1 MKKRTYNNLDIDLY
15 EETLDNGLRI
25 FVIPM
30 PNVNNFYVTL
40 TTNYGSIQ
48 REFIP
53 LGKKD
58 MVCVPDGIAHF
69 LEHKMFEQEDGTDP
83 FTFFNE
89 HGADAN
95 ANTSNFKTT
104 YLFSGSKYLNEN
116 LNFLLDY
123 VYSPYFTDEN
133 VEKEKGII
141 EQEMKMYEDDPYSSL
156 MENMA
161 YNTFINHPIKIKV
174 IGDHDSIYSITKEDL
189 YTCYNTFYHPSNMF
203 LIASGN
209 VNPKEIVNVVKKN
222 MSKKK
227 FKEKEEIVIKEYNEP
242 NKVAKKNDT
251 IKMDVNIPKVGI
263 GYKLNIK
270 NIKLDKIKIYNYIGL
285 FFDLK
290 ADGTSLLNEELKND
304 GIINEGLYVT
314 YTNVDNFVCPYI
326 LAETKNTKK
335 LLDRII
341 ESIGDIKVSKKDF
354 ERKVKAMKAA
364 LITSTDSIYSMNNK
378 ATNNIIR
385 YGDIITDGYG
395 ITESLNYEEFKKVI
409 KSLDFSNY
417 LTYTIKPK

>member
-1 MKKRTYNNLDIDLY
+1 MKKRTYNNLDLNLY
-15 EETLDNGLRI
+15 EETLENGLRI
-25 FVIPM
+25 YVIPM

-40 TTNYGSIQ
+40 STNYGSIQ
-48 REFIP
+48 REFVPI
-53 LGKKD
+53 GEKD

-69 LEHKMFEQEDGTDP
+69 LEHKMFEQKDGVDP
-83 FTFFNE
+83 FTFFGE
-89 HGADAN
+89 RGADAN

-141 EQEMKMYEDDPYSSL
+141 EQEMKMYEDDPYSAL
-156 MENMA
+156 MENMV

-203 LIASGN
+203 VVASGN
-209 VNPKEIVNVVKKN
+209 VKPKEIISIIKKN

-227 FKEKEEIVIKEYNEP
+227 FNKKEEIILKKYNEP
-242 NKVAKKNDT
+242 DKVAKKTDT

-270 NIKLDKIKIYNYIGL
+270 NIKMDKIKIYNYVSL

-290 ADGTSLLNEELKND
+290 VDGTSLLNEELKND

-335 LLDRII
+335 LLDRIK
-341 ESIGDIKVSKKDF
+341 ESISDIKVSKKDF
-354 ERKVKAMKAA
+354 ERKLKAMKAS
-364 LITSTDSIYSMNNK
+364 LITTTDNIYSMNNK
-378 ATNNIIR
+378 AMNNIVR

-417 LTYTIKPK
+417 LTYIIKSK

>member
-1 MKKRTYNNLDIDLY
+1 MKELSYFGKEQKVYY
-15 EETLDNGLRI
+15 EKLNNGLEVYI
-25 FVIPM
+25 V
-30 PNVNNFYVTL
+30 PNTNQDNYHIEIVTK
-40 TTNYGSIQ
+40 YGSSIKA
-48 REFIP
+48 FIP
-53 LGKKD
+53 IGEKDYIKLPLG
-58 MVCVPDGIAHF
+58 VAHF
-69 LEHKMFEQEDGTDP
+69 LEHKMFEQEDGVDP

-123 VYSPYFTDEN
+123 VYSPYFTDQN

-156 MENMA
+156 MENMV

-203 LIASGN
+203 VVASGN
-209 VNPKEIVNVVKKN
+209 VKPKEIISIIKKN

-227 FKEKEEIVIKEYNEP
+227 FDKKEEIILKKYNEP
-242 NKVAKKNDT
+242 DKVAKKTDT

-270 NIKLDKIKIYNYIGL
+270 NIKMDKIKIYNYIGL

-335 LLDRII
+335 LLDRIK
-341 ESIGDIKVSKKDF
+341 ESITDIKVSKKDF
-354 ERKVKAMKAA
+354 ERKVKAMKAS
-364 LITSTDSIYSMNNK
+364 LITTTDNIYSMNNK
-378 ATNNIIR
+378 AMNNIVR

-417 LTYTIKPK
+417 LTYIIKSK